1 MRHEGLPILCKAA
14 SAPFINAIG
23 NSTADNNDSKEKF
36 GDELQLIHDK
46 VSKIIGSNTASHRPN
61 EGGHKIQKGITFEH
75 VKSLIG
81 SRFERGET
89 IEDVAPKMAANLIQE
104 LVCNKCSHKR
114 NENNFWKGKIPFIS

>member
-61 EGGHKIQKGITFEH
+61 EGGHKIQKGIAFDGHT
-75 VKSLIG
+75 
-81 SRFERGET
+81 T
-89 IEDVAPKMAANLIQE
+89 CAND
-104 LVCNKCSHKR
+104 KR
-114 NENNFWKGKIPFIS
+114 AQNAKATSSIVSPLSNLEPIRLFTC